1 MRPGSH
7 GAKIKASWAAS
18 FWRLC
23 GRICFLPEVACIPWL
38 VVSPSIFTAS
48 YAASL
53 PLCMVTSP
61 SGSPFLPTSC
71 PFEELVITQGHPGDP
86 G

>member
-1 MRPGSH
+1 MRPGSL
-7 GAKIKASWAAS
+7 GAKIKASWAVS

-23 GRICFLPEVACIPWL
+23 GRVCFLPEVACFPWL
-38 VVSPSIFTAS
+38 RVSSSILTAG

-53 PLCMVTSP
+53 HLSMVTSP

-71 PFEELVITQGHPGDP
+71 PFEELVIAQGHPGEQ